1 MLLGAMLGPGD
12 TMVSQVKTLSLHGAA
27 HSLLGDVASMRQLQG
42 EGGKS
47 SVLWE
52 HRAGSLIPAPQ
63 QCQKN
68 SCPLRLRTVTP
79 GRLG

>member
-12 TMVSQVKTLSLHGAA
+12 TMVSQVKTLSFHGAA

-47 SVLWE
+47 SVLWSTE
-52 HRAGSLIPAPQ
+52 QG
-63 QCQKN
+63 
-68 SCPLRLRTVTP
+68 V
-79 GRLG
+79 